1 MTINPMVVDVSHYDV
16 VTDLPAARAFGIVG
30 IIAKASQG
38 TSMTDSTYAATRRK
52 AAAAG
57 MLFGG
62 YHFLERGRVAE
73 QVAHFLA
80 VAKPDDETLLALD
93 HEPYGAKTPTLE
105 EARQFCAAIAG
116 KVGRKPII
124 YSGNLIKEQLAG
136 HVDNFFSA
144 HRLWL
149 AQYGSKPV
157 TQRSWA
163 QPWLHQYTGDGS
175 GPAPHN
181 VPGIAIPGGRGID
194 INSFDGDAAKLRA
207 EWMSD
212 ADDAVSTIDQP
223 AHGVLWLQQSLNALG
238 IEPRLVEDGDI
249 GPKTIAGVREYQRT
263 AGLKVDG
270 VAGPLTTKS
279 IETRLSKTPT
289 TKVTS

>member
-1 MTINPMVVDVSHYDV
+1 MVNPLVVDVSHYDKI
-16 VTDLPAARAFGIVG
+16 TDLQAARRFGIAG
-30 IIAKASQG
+30 IIAKATQG
-38 TSMTDSTYAATRRK
+38 TSFVDGTYPAIRRK

-57 MLFGG
+57 MLFGA
-62 YHFLERGRVAE
+62 YHFLERGHVEE

-105 EARQFCAAIAG
+105 DARHFCELIAA
-116 KVGRKPII
+116 KVGRKPVI

-136 HVDNFFSA
+136 HVDNFFSG

-163 QPWLHQYTGDGS
+163 APWLHQYTGDGV
-175 GPAPHN
+175 GPEPHN
-181 VPGIAIPGGRGID
+181 IPGISIPGGRGID
-194 INSFDGDAAKLRA
+194 INSFDGDEVKLRV
-207 EWMSD
+207 EWLSD
-212 ADDAVSTIDQP
+212 PALPISTIDQP

-238 IEPRLVEDGDI
+238 ASPRVKEDGDI
-249 GPKTIAGVREYQRT
+249 GPKTIAAVREFQRK

-270 VAGPLTTKS
+270 VAGPLTTAS
-279 IETRLSKTPT
+279 IEARLLKTST
-289 TKVTS
+289 AQVQS